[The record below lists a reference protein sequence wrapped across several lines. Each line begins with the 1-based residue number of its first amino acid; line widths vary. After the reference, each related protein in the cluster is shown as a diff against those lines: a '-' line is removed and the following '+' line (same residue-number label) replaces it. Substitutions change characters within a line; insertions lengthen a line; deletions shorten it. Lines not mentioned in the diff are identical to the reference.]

1 MTNPAPRQPQPV
13 DPERARASI
22 ARLMD
27 IYRGISETAD
37 AVSTH
42 RCPYKNASARCTAL
56 FKCRNQYFTRRPDD
70 LPICTGS
77 DKLDYSRAWETDKR
91 LGSG

>member
-1 MTNPAPRQPQPV
+1 MTNPEPRKQPQA

-22 ARLMD
+22 ARLME

-37 AVSTH
+37 EVSTR
-42 RCPYKNASARCTAL
+42 RCPYKNAQARCTAQ
-56 FKCRNQYFTRRPDD
+56 FKCRNQYFTRVPAD

-77 DKLDYSRAWETDKR
+77 DKLDYSRAWESEKR
-91 LGSG
+91 LGSA